1 MREPPC
7 RVDSR
12 DLSIR
17 VAPLPPASPS
27 APLATLEIFACKIQ
41 ISRLYKFNVACG
53 SRSAITGC
61 EGIAMKNVSSS
72 LGANPVARSDAAL
85 EYDHR
90 MLVNALATVAITFMI
105 VTGYWVVS
113 TLAETMAH

>member
-1 MREPPC
+1 MPPFGTA
-7 RVDSR
+7 RG
-12 DLSIR
+12 
-17 VAPLPPASPS
+17 
-27 APLATLEIFACKIQ
+27 IFTCKIQ
-41 ISRLYKFNVACG
+41 ISRLYKFNVACR

-61 EGIAMKNVSSS
+61 EEIPMRNVTSS